1 MDEVSQHFILGGNNQ
16 SVCSPSSSNL
26 PGGSPNFY
34 RCSTLLGISG
44 FLLSLA
50 ITELAYNAKKT
61 SISGLW
67 NLGFGTPSSTALIKF
82 WENGGGGSNL
92 SAVLLANCPQ
102 IPVSVA
108 YFLYNNVLTTML
120 LAAEYDGYAQ
130 QRKSLRVS
138 WPKGHQRSTY
148 YLTLPYRYSFPLMV
162 AHTLLH
168 WLISQSLFYVQVLPF
183 DARGNPVPEEQ
194 LVACGF
200 SPIAII
206 FSMSLGGLMVCTILG
221 VGMKRY
227 KTNIPLAVSCSAA
240 ISAACHPPP
249 GGGDPLKPIKWG
261 EIPEQ
266 PARSDSRTSSGE
278 AETGEEEIALPS
290 LSSLRPE
297 SSLDIGRYHE
307 LSNVDGQSSL
317 TPHPSRQGQESHA
330 SQVQLLTGENACSD
344 GGEQSEGHCSFSSLD
359 VMTPSLEHPYA

>member
-1 MDEVSQHFILGGNNQ
+1 MEFRRDGRGD
-16 SVCSPSSSNL
+16 SN
-26 PGGSPNFY
+26 
-34 RCSTLLGISG
+34 I
-44 FLLSLA
+44 
-50 ITELAYNAKKT
+50 
-61 SISGLW
+61 
-67 NLGFGTPSSTALIKF
+67 
-82 WENGGGGSNL
+82 

-108 YFLYNNVLTTML
+108 YFLYNNILTTML

-183 DARGNPVPEEQ
+183 DARGNPVPKDQ

-206 FSMSLGGLMVCTILG
+206 FAMSLGGLMVCAILG

-249 GGGDPLKPIKWG
+249 GGNDPLKPIKWG

-266 PARSDSRTSSGE
+266 PARPDSRTGSRE
-278 AETGEEEIALPS
+278 AESGEEEIGLRSSP
-290 LSSLRPE
+290 SLRPE

-307 LSNVDGQSSL
+307 LSNVDGESFL
-317 TPHPSRQGQESHA
+317 TPNPSRQGQEGHE
-330 SQVQLLTGENACSD
+330 SQAQLLTEENASD

-359 VMTPSLEHPYA
+359 VMTPSLGRPYA

>member
-1 MDEVSQHFILGGNNQ
+1 MKPWEYGGD
-16 SVCSPSSSNL
+16 
-26 PGGSPNFY
+26 GS
-34 RCSTLLGISG
+34 
-44 FLLSLA
+44 
-50 ITELAYNAKKT
+50 K
-61 SISGLW
+61 
-67 NLGFGTPSSTALIKF
+67 
-82 WENGGGGSNL
+82 L

-108 YFLYNNVLTTML
+108 YFLYNNILTTML

-148 YLTLPYRYSFPLMV
+148 YLTLPYQYSFPLMA

-168 WLISQSLFYVQVLPF
+168 WLISQSLFYVQILPF
-183 DARGNPVPEEQ
+183 DARGNPVPERQ
-194 LVACGF
+194 LVACGY

-206 FSMSLGGLMVCTILG
+206 FAMSLGCLMVCAVLG
-221 VGMKRY
+221 MGMKCY
-227 KTNIPLAVSCSAA
+227 KTNIPLAISCSAA

-266 PARSDSRTSSGE
+266 AARLDPRTSSGE
-278 AETGEEEIALPS
+278 VETGEEEIALRS

-307 LSNVDGQSSL
+307 LCTVDGERSL
-317 TPHPSRQGQESHA
+317 TPDSSWQGQESHA
-330 SQVQLLTGENACSD
+330 SQAQLLTGENASSD
-344 GGEQSEGHCSFSSLD
+344 GEQSEGHCSFSSRD
-359 VMTPSLEHPYA
+359 AIAPSLGRPYA

>member
-1 MDEVSQHFILGGNNQ
+1 MRRYSRDG
-16 SVCSPSSSNL
+16 SSI
-26 PGGSPNFY
+26 F
-34 RCSTLLGISG
+34 
-44 FLLSLA
+44 
-50 ITELAYNAKKT
+50 
-61 SISGLW
+61 
-67 NLGFGTPSSTALIKF
+67 
-82 WENGGGGSNL
+82 
-92 SAVLLANCPQ
+92 AVLLANCPQ

-108 YFLYNNVLTTML
+108 YFLYNNILTTML
-120 LAAEYDGYAQ
+120 LPAEYDGYAQ

-138 WPKGHQRSTY
+138 WPKAHQRSTY

-162 AHTLLH
+162 AHALLH

-183 DARGNPVPEEQ
+183 DARGNPAPKNQ

-206 FSMSLGGLMVCTILG
+206 FTMSLGGLMVCAILG

-266 PARSDSRTSSGE
+266 PARPDSRTSSGE
-278 AETGEEEIALPS
+278 AETGEEEIALRS
-290 LSSLRPE
+290 SSSLRQE

-307 LSNVDGQSSL
+307 LSNVDGESCL
-317 TPHPSRQGQESHA
+317 TPDPSRQGQESHA
-330 SQVQLLTGENACSD
+330 SQVQLLTGENASSD

-359 VMTPSLEHPYA
+359 VITPSLGRPYA

>member
-1 MDEVSQHFILGGNNQ
+1 M
-16 SVCSPSSSNL
+16 
-26 PGGSPNFY
+26 
-34 RCSTLLGISG
+34 
-44 FLLSLA
+44 
-50 ITELAYNAKKT
+50 
-61 SISGLW
+61 
-67 NLGFGTPSSTALIKF
+67 KF
-82 WENGGGGSNL
+82 WENGGRGSNL

-102 IPVSVA
+102 ISASVA

-148 YLTLPYRYSFPLMV
+148 YLSLPYRYSFPLM
-162 AHTLLH
+162 ASHALLH

-183 DARGNPVPEEQ
+183 DARGSPVPNGQ

-307 LSNVDGQSSL
+307 LSNVDGEISL
-317 TPHPSRQGQESHA
+317 TPHPIRQGQESHA
-330 SQVQLLTGENACSD
+330 SQVQLLTGENASSD

-359 VMTPSLEHPYA
+359 VMTPSLGHPYA